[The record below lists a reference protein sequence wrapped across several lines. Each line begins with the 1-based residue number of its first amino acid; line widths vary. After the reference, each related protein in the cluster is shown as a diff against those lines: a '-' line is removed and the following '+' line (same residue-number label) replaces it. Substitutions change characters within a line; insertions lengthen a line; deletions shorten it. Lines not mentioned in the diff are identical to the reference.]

1 MSVIAAIQY
10 ALFKN
15 PNSPVFG
22 GTDAARCTAAI
33 RLPNNPGWA
42 DKGWWAETWSQWS
55 FANENANAIPG
66 GSIQYLPG
74 FNAVEIWGGDYAG
87 AGANDNNG
95 RASLRDNGNRLAPFS
110 NLPRIREPQLYG
122 TLMECR
128 LRVPSTSTECLYF
141 LGLARSHATTITLDG
156 YERMFGV
163 VATAG
168 TNSWRAIVMR
178 NNNPDDGIT
187 PAVITKDTSLGLTS
201 GTFTNFVMEISGGGE
216 SARWRANTGP
226 WTNNKIP
233 IVATAAKAELHSRPG
248 EGSVVWGVEV
258 RETAAVPATPGY
270 IRVTRMSVHAWRPG
284 FVATRPVFRKNA
296 VAGTTSTVED

>member
-1 MSVIAAIQY
+1 
-10 ALFKN
+10 
-15 PNSPVFG
+15 VFG

-42 DKGWWAETWSQWS
+42 DKGWWAETWSEWS
-55 FANENANAIPG
+55 FANETANAIPG
-66 GSIQYLPG
+66 GSIQYIAGVG
-74 FNAVEIWGGDYAG
+74 FEVWGGDFLG
-87 AGANDNNG
+87 VGANDNNG
-95 RASLRDNGNRLAPFS
+95 RSSIRDNGNRLAPFS

-141 LGLARSHATTITLDG
+141 LGLARGHATDISLVG

-178 NNNPDDGIT
+178 NNNPGDGIT

-201 GTFTNFVMEISGGGE
+201 NVFTNFVLEISGGGE
-216 SARWRANTGP
+216 SARWRASTGV

-233 IVATAAKAELHSRPG
+233 VVATASKAELHSRPG
-248 EGSVVWGVEV
+248 EGNVVWGVET

-296 VAGTTSTVED
+296 VSGTTGTIEE